1 MDQHIFSCSRNSSS
15 FWGSSRSNF
24 RMKCHT
30 CSFDHVFQSQF
41 YFNWKEKILKEVKSQ
56 LKSKEVEQLENEI
69 SESLDANLKVN
80 FNYLDL
86 DCEVMKGVIHLL
98 FTVSKQ
104 DVQVNHYLTL
114 EVCSQLHWCKGT
126 KSSCRGPA
134 YPCFQ
139 KWLKKKKICSCVLI
153 KNKK

>member
-15 FWGSSRSNF
+15 FWGSSRSDF

-41 YFNWKEKILKEVKSQ
+41 YFNWKEKILKGVKSQ

-69 SESLDANLKVN
+69 CESLDANLKVN

-86 DCEVMKGVIHLL
+86 DSEVMIGVIHLL
-98 FTVSKQ
+98 FTVSIQ
-104 DVQVNHYLTL
+104 DVRVNHYLTSEL
-114 EVCSQLHWCKGT
+114 TLRIILMQYLRKR
-126 KSSCRGPA
+126 CRN
-134 YPCFQ
+134 
-139 KWLKKKKICSCVLI
+139 WE
-153 KNKK
+153 